1 MIFSSSLH
9 LPKNFM
15 NALFLIAEQ
24 KGDGSEWKVWC
35 RGVRESRARENYNQ
49 NILSEKNESIFN
61 KIKIKNMVSP

>member
-1 MIFSSSLH
+1 
-9 LPKNFM
+9 M